1 MSSRDVNATP
11 FTLQGFVWLWLLLV
25 VVWLAVSSAFAVES
39 VLPGALIS
47 AALAAFF
54 ARRFDI
60 WGGIRVSPGRVYH
73 FLLYTGVFLR
83 ELVHANIAMMR
94 YVYAPR
100 IEIEP
105 GIVTVKTRLKSPIA
119 RLALAN
125 SISLTPGSLVL
136 DLEGDE
142 MLVHCLDMRGAD
154 PNEVA
159 RGLTRGIEEPL
170 EKTFG

>member
-25 VVWLAVSSAFAVES
+25 VVWLAVSSAFTVES

-105 GIVTVKTRLKSPIA
+105 GIVTVKTRLKSPIG

-159 RGLTRGIEEPL
+159 RGLPRGIEEPL

>member
-25 VVWLAVSSAFAVES
+25 VVWLAVSSAFTVES

-83 ELVHANIAMMR
+83 ELFDATSTEQGRRKA
-94 YVYAPR
+94 
-100 IEIEP
+100 
-105 GIVTVKTRLKSPIA
+105 G
-119 RLALAN
+119 
-125 SISLTPGSLVL
+125 
-136 DLEGDE
+136 
-142 MLVHCLDMRGAD
+142 
-154 PNEVA
+154 
-159 RGLTRGIEEPL
+159 
-170 EKTFG
+170 